1 MHGDRSAEIA
11 MQYTDNYNETML
23 SFANNVHT
31 VDGGTHE
38 TGFKTALTRVF
49 NDYGRKYSILKDG
62 DKKLSGDDV
71 REGLTA
77 VISVK
82 LTEAQFEGQ
91 TKGKLGNTD
100 ITQLVSTTV
109 YEKLMTYFERESRS
123 RKGDILE
130 GSRRLARER
139 GCEKGAR
146 AGSPQ
151 ICSRFK
157 LLPGKLADCTEPR
170 RRAHKL
176 YIVEGDSAGGSAKR
190 DATDAS
196 GDSSPL
202 GARCSTSKRRDS
214 TELSATKAHAYCHS
228 PRHRNRRRV

>member
-11 MQYTDNYNETML
+11 MQYTDSYNETML

-109 YEKLMTYFERESRS
+109 YEKLMT
-123 RKGDILE
+123 
-130 GSRRLARER
+130 
-139 GCEKGAR
+139 
-146 AGSPQ
+146 
-151 ICSRFK
+151 
-157 LLPGKLADCTEPR
+157 
-170 RRAHKL
+170 
-176 YIVEGDSAGGSAKR
+176 
-190 DATDAS
+190 
-196 GDSSPL
+196 
-202 GARCSTSKRRDS
+202 
-214 TELSATKAHAYCHS
+214 
-228 PRHRNRRRV
+228 